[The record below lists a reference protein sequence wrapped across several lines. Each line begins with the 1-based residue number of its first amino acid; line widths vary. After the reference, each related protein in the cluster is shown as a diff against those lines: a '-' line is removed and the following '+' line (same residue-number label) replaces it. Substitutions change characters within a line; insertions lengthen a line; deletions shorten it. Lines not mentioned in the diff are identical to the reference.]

1 MKRTICYFLTGAI
14 LVFCL
19 SSCAASKRDC
29 QGVRHYKLKN
39 GIYL

>member
-1 MKRTICYFLTGAI
+1 MKKIMLFIIAGSVTIFM
-14 LVFCL
+14 L

-29 QGVRHYKLKN
+29 QGVRHTKLKN

>member
-1 MKRTICYFLTGAI
+1 MKRAFLLLLTGAVV
-14 LVFCL
+14 VFAL

-39 GIYL
+39 GIYI